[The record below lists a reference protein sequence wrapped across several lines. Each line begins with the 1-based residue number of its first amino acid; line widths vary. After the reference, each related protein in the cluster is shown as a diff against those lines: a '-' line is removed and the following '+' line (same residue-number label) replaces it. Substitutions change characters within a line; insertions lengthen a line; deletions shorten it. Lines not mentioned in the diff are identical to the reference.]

1 MAWMASALYRNS
13 SPTGRAGVAREFATE
28 VEARTYAAQLR
39 DTPGLHSV
47 LCYPVQ
53 GYTSRGLDTGD

>member
-1 MAWMASALYRNS
+1 MAWMASAIWQGS
-13 SPTGRAGVAREFATE
+13 FQGRSGVAKEFATE

-47 LCYPVQ
+47 LCYPIQ
-53 GYTSRGLDTGD
+53 GYTRRGLDTGD